1 MLIGLNLKLPRP
13 NLVSGVGGGAG
24 GGAILALDPSL
35 YLDFL
40 AGPTSS
46 LGNYQDASLDLN
58 FVEPQYDIAATA
70 DPAYGYGRYLV
81 AG

>member
-58 FVEPQYDIAATA
+58 FLEPQYDIAATA
-70 DPAYGYGRYLV
+70 DPAYGVGRYLV
-81 AG
+81 QG

>member
-24 GGAILALDPSL
+24 GGAILALEPSL
-35 YLDFL
+35 YLDFI

-46 LGNYQDASLDLN
+46 LGVYEDQSLNLN
-58 FVEPQYDIAATA
+58 FTEPQYDIVVAA

>member
-24 GGAILALDPSL
+24 GGPILALGPSL
-35 YLDFL
+35 FLDFL

-58 FVEPQYDIAATA
+58 FVEPQFDIAATA
-70 DPAYGYGRYLV
+70 DGAYGYGRYLV

>member
-1 MLIGLNLKLPRP
+1 MQIGINLRLPRSATAG
-13 NLVSGVGGGAG
+13 LGGGDIAS
-24 GGAILALDPSL
+24 ALFALDPSL
-35 YLDFL
+35 VLDFL

-58 FVEPQYDIAATA
+58 FIEPQYDVAATA
-70 DPAYGYGRYLV
+70 DGAYGYGRYLV